1 MFDFLIYKLKNIMSK
16 WSKDNLI
23 NIILSSKTQK
33 EVLIK
38 LGLSL

>member
-1 MFDFLIYKLKNIMSK
+1 MSK